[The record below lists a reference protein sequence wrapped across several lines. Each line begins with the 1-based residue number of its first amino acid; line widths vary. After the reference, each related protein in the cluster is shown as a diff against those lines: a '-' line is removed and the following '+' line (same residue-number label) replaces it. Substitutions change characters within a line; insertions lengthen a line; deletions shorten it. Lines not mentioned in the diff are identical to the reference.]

1 MGRSRS
7 LLPRSLA
14 RLLAALVVGLLAAP
28 AFALPKVGTARPSIK
43 LVDAWD
49 RELDLSRLAQPLLV
63 VYEDKDDGNTNA
75 AIKDEL
81 AQLDKTSHYRKTVL
95 HIAVVDVTPWDY
107 WPARGIAK
115 TELQKWT
122 NKVGVIM
129 YSDFTGSVQTTL
141 DFTKGKSTVV
151 LWGKDGKVLFSYA
164 GPLPADKRK
173 ELVDL
178 LRGLSPPPTP

>member
-1 MGRSRS
+1 M
-7 LLPRSLA
+7 A
-14 RLLAALVVGLLAAP
+14 RARAALFTATAVGLLVATP

-49 RELDLSRLAQPLLV
+49 RELDLSHLAQPLLV

-75 AIKDEL
+75 LMKDDL

-115 TELQKWT
+115 NELQKCPKPGARGQAT
-122 NKVGVIM
+122 RSAAVAQVGRHLQVAHQCR
-129 YSDFTGSVQTTL
+129 S
-141 DFTKGKSTVV
+141 
-151 LWGKDGKVLFSYA
+151 
-164 GPLPADKRK
+164 
-173 ELVDL
+173 
-178 LRGLSPPPTP
+178 